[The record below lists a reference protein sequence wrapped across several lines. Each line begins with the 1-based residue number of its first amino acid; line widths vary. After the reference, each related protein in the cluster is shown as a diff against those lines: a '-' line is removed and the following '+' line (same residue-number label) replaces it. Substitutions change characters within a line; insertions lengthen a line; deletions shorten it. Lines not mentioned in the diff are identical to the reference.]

1 MVFTDNVL
9 ALLAGACAPIDNL
22 VHSTVLNS
30 MHDINNVA
38 FTVNPY
44 NGNNA
49 DAMQV
54 SAVLSE
60 AQVGKGTS
68 TPTRQDFNIEN
79 PFTNGGEED
88 NRKQSLTAVY
98 VNATE
103 KIEMS
108 TTIVP
113 LGSGDITEVCKFVVI
128 NQNNGSDRTIMISR
142 DLVNPP
148 VGFINGEII
157 NITNEVLT

>member
-1 MVFTDNVL
+1 
-9 ALLAGACAPIDNL
+9 
-22 VHSTVLNS
+22 
-30 MHDINNVA
+30 MHDINNVP
-38 FTVNPY
+38 FTVNTY
-44 NGNNA
+44 SGNNSLA
-49 DAMQV
+49 IQV

-60 AQVGKGTS
+60 AQIGKGTT

-79 PFTNGGEED
+79 PFTNGGAED
-88 NRKQSLTAVY
+88 NRKTSLTAQY
-98 VNATE
+98 LNSNE

-128 NQNNGSDRTIMISR
+128 NADNGADRTIMISR

-148 VGFINGEII
+148 VGFINGDII

>member
-38 FTVNPY
+38 FTVNTY
-44 NGNNA
+44 NGNNTLGLN
-49 DAMQV
+49 V
-54 SAVLSE
+54 SIILNE
-60 AQVGKGTS
+60 AQIGKGSS

-103 KIEMS
+103 KIEIS

-113 LGSGDITEVCKFVVI
+113 VGSGDITEVCKFVVV
-128 NQNNGSDRTIMISR
+128 NANNGSDRTIMISR
-142 DLVNPP
+142 DLISP